1 MTGLVT
7 RAHAGEQSAQLTLC
21 RAAERAVWAFG
32 LAMLGVCLAINLWRL
47 ATWLAS

>member
-21 RAAERAVWAFG
+21 RVAERAVWALG
-32 LAMLGVCLAINLWRL
+32 LAMLGVCVVVQVGR
-47 ATWLAS
+47 WL